1 MDKEE
6 EFEKLKSELEAAKAA
21 YAAGDNLAFIRLG
34 VVIKRIR
41 EAGYDVGVAVEP
53 DKPESG
59 EAVESEISQ

>member
-6 EFEKLKSELEAAKAA
+6 ELEKLKSELEAAKAA

-41 EAGYDVGVAVEP
+41 EAGYDVGVAVDASEV
-53 DKPESG
+53 E
-59 EAVESEISQ
+59 EATESEISQ